1 MRCLCLCP
9 KCIYALPPLPP
20 LSFFSFLSFQVLF
33 LGALMVGL
41 VTCGLG
47 LIVGAFSGHWLSGV
61 ENAGALLGGA
71 GFLVGLFVCDVMM
84 NVVRGPLHKT
94 PQKFKFRFQTSPSP
108 PLSFPS
114 LPCPCLSL
122 LCLTP
127 FPLPPSLYSPQVSS
141 AVAAVLVC
149 FVEDPS
155 ALQYTHPEYHNM
167 LVGAWAARFPT
178 LSF

>member
-1 MRCLCLCP
+1 M
-9 KCIYALPPLPP
+9 
-20 LSFFSFLSFQVLF
+20 LF

-84 NVVRGPLHKT
+84 NVVRGLLD
-94 PQKFKFRFQTSPSP
+94 PQKLECRIQIANLPSFFSLPPPSP
-108 PLSFPS
+108 PLSSP
-114 LPCPCLSL
+114 
-122 LCLTP
+122 CLTP
-127 FPLPPSLYSPQVSS
+127 FLPLSFSSKLDSPQVSS

-155 ALQYTHPEYHNM
+155 ALQYTHPEYHSM
-167 LVGAWAARFPT
+167 LAGAWAARFPT